1 MIKQHPSYDRLICLF
16 TPLCLREFSFQF
28 ISSRKDL
35 SFSDFIDR
43 ELKKRKDLIEKREKK
58 EEGEAERII
67 YDVGQNTDDH
77 SDKVQTKNGQTCE
90 KLAA

>member
-16 TPLCLREFSFQF
+16 TPLCLREFSFQL

-43 ELKKRKDLIEKREKK
+43 ELKKQRFNRKKRK
-58 EEGEAERII
+58 EGEAERII

-77 SDKVQTKNGQTCE
+77 FDKVQTKNGQTCE